1 MPTAYGRWFPRL
13 LNCPENQFFNP
24 DHVDGCLGPDGT
36 PGTLPKAPTPQFSP
50 SAVDFNSLE
59 AQPSVALV
67 TSTLPPPVFGQP
79 SPLITHIGTPL
90 PLGASSGFSNVAKR
104 SFAIEISE
112 DGESDD
118 YSADGR

>member
-1 MPTAYGRWFPRL
+1 M
-13 LNCPENQFFNP
+13 
-24 DHVDGCLGPDGT
+24 DGCLGPDGT
-36 PGTLPKAPTPQFSP
+36 PAAPQFSP
-50 SAVDFNSLE
+50 SAPDFNSALLE

-90 PLGASSGFSNVAKR
+90 PQGASSGFSNVAKR

-112 DGESDD
+112 DESDAVREAD
-118 YSADGR
+118 YPDLSWHLNMGIN